1 MLSLHIDLGA
11 ILTNIRNNI
20 HCIIQVD
27 WIKCL
32 DLINALI
39 NSKFNSLLPSNLD
52 PLTAFC
58 SGVGGGGIEL
68 GVGAKKH
75 KLLSVPGGVG
85 GGGDKEAKSG
95 LWMRGCNLWQSFFW
109 GIWTRESTLI
119 FYSRNVNGRW

>member
-32 DLINALI
+32 DLLNALI

-58 SGVGGGGIEL
+58 SGGGELSGGGGKEAQTAFCSGGEWV
-68 GVGAKKH
+68 GVGTKKQ
-75 KLLSVPGGVG
+75 SQ
-85 GGGDKEAKSG
+85 AC
-95 LWMRGCNLWQSFFW
+95 GCGAVTFGKVFFW
-109 GIWTRESTLI
+109 EFEHESLL
-119 FYSRNVNGRW
+119 